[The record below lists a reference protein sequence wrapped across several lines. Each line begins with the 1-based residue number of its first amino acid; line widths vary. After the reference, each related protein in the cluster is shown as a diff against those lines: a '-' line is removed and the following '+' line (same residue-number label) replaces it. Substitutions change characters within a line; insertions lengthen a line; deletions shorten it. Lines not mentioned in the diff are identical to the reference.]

1 MNDDKYADDDDF
13 YPGDKPIVVKKD
25 LEKDEDESDSDAGSG
40 SNVGSYDDSDAG
52 SDDGSDAGEE
62 PKHIFTKAITAAAE
76 NNATMYPLSDDD
88 DDDEDDDDD
97 DDDENYLQK
106 FDESLKEHVITDHH
120 PELQH
125 HNYDEIESLCVVTK
139 DDHGNIIDPLHRTL
153 PFLTKYEKSRIL
165 GERAKQIGAG
175 AKPFVKIDN
184 NVIDGYLIALAEL
197 EQKAIPFIVKR
208 PLPNGGCEY
217 WRLKDLEI
225 LA

>member
-1 MNDDKYADDDDF
+1 MNDDKYGDDDE
-13 YPGDKPIVVKKD
+13 YPEDKPIVVKKGMD
-25 LEKDEDESDSDAGSG
+25 DDHDDSDASDA
-40 SNVGSYDDSDAG
+40 SDSDSDAG
-52 SDDGSDAGEE
+52 SDDDE
-62 PKHIFTKAITAAAE
+62 PKHIFTKAADE
-76 NNATMYPLSDDD
+76 NTTTMYPVSDDENA
-88 DDDEDDDDD
+88 DDEDE

-217 WRLKDLEI
+217 WKLRDLEI

>member
-1 MNDDKYADDDDF
+1 MNDDKYGDDE
-13 YPGDKPIVVKKD
+13 DKPIVVKKGMD
-25 LEKDEDESDSDAGSG
+25 DDKDHDDSDSDSD
-40 SNVGSYDDSDAG
+40 VDIDSG
-52 SDDGSDAGEE
+52 SDDDE
-62 PKHIFTKAITAAAE
+62 PKHIFTKAVDE
-76 NNATMYPLSDDD
+76 NATTMYPVSDDENA
-88 DDDEDDDDD
+88 DDEDDE

-197 EQKAIPFIVKR
+197 DQKAIPFIVKR

-217 WRLKDLEI
+217 WKLRDLEI

>member
-1 MNDDKYADDDDF
+1 MNDDKYGDDDE
-13 YPGDKPIVVKKD
+13 YTEDKPIVVKKGMD
-25 LEKDEDESDSDAGSG
+25 DKDHNDSDAESQGSNASDSDSDAGS
-40 SNVGSYDDSDAG
+40 DA
-52 SDDGSDAGEE
+52 DE
-62 PKHIFTKAITAAAE
+62 PKHIFTKAVDE
-76 NNATMYPLSDDD
+76 NAVTIYPVSDDENA
-88 DDDEDDDDD
+88 DDEDDE

-197 EQKAIPFIVKR
+197 DQKAIPFIVKR

-217 WRLKDLEI
+217 WKLRDLEI

>member
-1 MNDDKYADDDDF
+1 MNDDKYGDDDEY
-13 YPGDKPIVVKKD
+13 YPADKPIVVKKGM
-25 LEKDEDESDSDAGSG
+25 DEDKDDDSDAESHGSDAE
-40 SNVGSYDDSDAG
+40 SDSDAG
-52 SDDGSDAGEE
+52 SDDGSDAGSDADE
-62 PKHIFTKAITAAAE
+62 PKHIFAKTVAE
-76 NNATMYPLSDDD
+76 NTANATMYPVSDDENE
-88 DDDEDDDDD
+88 DDDE

-125 HNYDEIESLCVVTK
+125 HNYDEIESLCVITK

-197 EQKAIPFIVKR
+197 DKKAIPFIVKR

-217 WRLKDLEI
+217 WKLRDLEI

>member
-1 MNDDKYADDDDF
+1 MNDDKYGDDDDY
-13 YPGDKPIVVKKD
+13 YPVEKSIVVKKGM
-25 LEKDEDESDSDAGSG
+25 EKDENESDSDAKSQGSDG
-40 SNVGSYDDSDAG
+40 SDTDSDAG
-52 SDDGSDAGEE
+52 TDDGSDAGEE
-62 PKHIFTKAITAAAE
+62 PKHIFTKAVTE
-76 NNATMYPLSDDD
+76 NTATMYPIS
-88 DDDEDDDDD
+88 DDEDEDGDEDG
-97 DDDENYLQK
+97 DENYLQK
-106 FDESLKEHVITDHH
+106 FDENLKEHVITDHH

-125 HNYDEIESLCVVTK
+125 HNYDEIESLCIVTK

>member
-1 MNDDKYADDDDF
+1 MNDDKYADDDE
-13 YPGDKPIVVKKD
+13 YYIEDKPIVVKKGMDKD
-25 LEKDEDESDSDAGSG
+25 LDDSDAESQGSDAE
-40 SNVGSYDDSDAG
+40 SDSDAG
-52 SDDGSDAGEE
+52 SDDGSDADE
-62 PKHIFTKAITAAAE
+62 PKHIFTKAIDENAA
-76 NNATMYPLSDDD
+76 TLYPVSDDENE
-88 DDDEDDDDD
+88 DE

-106 FDESLKEHVITDHH
+106 FDESLKEHVIIDHH

-125 HNYDEIESLCVVTK
+125 HNYDEIESLCVITK

-197 EQKAIPFIVKR
+197 DQKAIPFIVKR

-217 WRLKDLEI
+217 WKLRDLEI